1 MQETLSTQVLNSLL
15 LYIIKM
21 KERWPQLCL
30 PLYYHEENR
39 AKNET
44 EIKVKGE
51 LRKEINWAYG
61 DVIVYDSQFACNSSF
76 DIQMFLQIVE
86 WWIEFLLSTE
96 SYITGFFFTFCNTI
110 DNNYSGTIS
119 SVLVNGQTLLP
130 PFHTIYWVKSSVKS
144 ITHCSNFYLES
155 ILIKLDI

>member
-1 MQETLSTQVLNSLL
+1 MTSTLPSTLL
-15 LYIIKM
+15 SWGKPS
-21 KERWPQLCL
+21 KEWNWNKGQR
-30 PLYYHEENR
+30 R
-39 AKNET
+39 AK
-44 EIKVKGE
+44 KRDK
-51 LRKEINWAYG
+51 LSLWRCHSL
-61 DVIVYDSQFACNSSF
+61 DSQFACNSSF